1 MIFRDCNSN
10 ILNDFIRIFESKNWN
25 CVLYGEFCEKICVL
39 ARSENRES
47 GTTAF
52 QIIFLESSN
61 FRTN

>member
-1 MIFRDCNSN
+1 MVLRDCNSN
-10 ILNDFIRIFESKNWN
+10 ILNDFIRFLSLRTGT
-25 CVLYGEFCEKICVL
+25 VFCMVSFVKKICVL

-52 QIIFLESSN
+52 QIISLESSN